1 MTRSMPPRRHQM
13 RRVRRRLL
21 AAVLLLGA
29 ALGSAWIAPPSAR
42 AHVEID
48 VGDGQYVMEVGFRD
62 EPAFLGVPNAVYLH
76 LEEFATGGAEPV
88 EGLAATLTA
97 EVTKDGQVFS
107 PPLVPTGD
115 GTYEANFVP
124 TATGDYTFR
133 ITGAIGDATIDE
145 SVTSGPTTFNS
156 VEPLSSIEFP
166 LQRPDTGQIVEGVE
180 SARAE
185 VATARMLALGGIGVG
200 VLGLILAIVALARS
214 GKPSPAALPLTNS
227 GEPSGR
233 LIR

>member
-1 MTRSMPPRRHQM
+1 M
-13 RRVRRRLL
+13 RRVRRRQL
-21 AAVLLLGA
+21 AFLLLLGV
-29 ALGSAWIAPPSAR
+29 ALTTALVAPPNAL

-62 EPAFLGVPNAVYLH
+62 EPAFLGQPNAVYLRV
-76 LEEFATGGAEPV
+76 EEFATGGTEPV
-88 EGLAATLTA
+88 DGLAATLTA

-115 GTYEANFVP
+115 GSYEANFVP

-133 ITGAIGDATIDE
+133 IAGTIGDATVDE
-145 SVTSGPTTFNS
+145 SVTSSPTTFNS

-166 LQRPDTGQIVEGVE
+166 LQSPDAGQIAAGAE

-185 VATARMLALGGIGVG
+185 AAMARMLALGGVAAG
-200 VLGLILAIVALARS
+200 VLGVILAIVALTRS
-214 GKPSPAALPLTNS
+214 GKTAPAAAPPTSS
-227 GEPSGR
+227 GEASGP